1 MIKYHFASD
10 NTAGVAPEAW
20 AALETANT
28 GYTPAYGEDA
38 WTARASDLIRDVF
51 ETDCEVFFT
60 FNGTAANSLALA
72 SMCQSYHSIICHEI
86 SHVETDEC
94 GAPEFFSNG
103 TKILT
108 AGGGDGKINIEE
120 VERIARS
127 RTDVHFPKTRVISL
141 TQPTEVGTVYSLDDL
156 EGIRDVADRLDL
168 RIHMDGARLA
178 NALVSLNV
186 PPRELTWERGVD
198 VLCLGG
204 TKEGMPV
211 GDAVVFFDREL
222 AHEFEYRCKQ
232 AGQLASKMRY
242 LTAPWVGMLEN
253 GAWLEHARH
262 ANSCARRLAAELEKF
277 PGMEF
282 YTPVQANGVFVRI
295 PGHVHEYLKQAGWRY
310 HSFVADGVSRLMC
323 SWNTTDADIEAF
335 IKDVSTAYGN
345 NVSTKS

>member
-10 NTAGVAPEAW
+10 NTAGATPEAW
-20 AALETANT
+20 TALEAANT
-28 GYTPAYGEDA
+28 GYAPSYGEDS
-38 WTARASDLIRDVF
+38 WTARASDLIREVF

-103 TKILT
+103 TKIL
-108 AGGGDGKINIEE
+108 AVGGDKGKINIKDAQH
-120 VERIARS
+120 IARR

-141 TQPTEVGTVYSLDDL
+141 TQPTEVGTVYSIDEL
-156 EGIRDVADRLDL
+156 EVIRETANRLAL

-186 PPRELTWERGVD
+186 SPRELTWERGVD

-204 TKEGMPV
+204 TKQGMPV
-211 GDAVVFFDREL
+211 GDAVVFFNKEL
-222 AHEFEYRCKQ
+222 AVEFEYRCKQ
-232 AGQLASKMRY
+232 AGQLASKMRF
-242 LTAPWVGMLEN
+242 LTAPWVGMLED

-262 ANSCARRLAAELEKF
+262 ANSCARKLAAELEKF

-282 YTPVQANGVFVRI
+282 HTPVQANGVFVRL
-295 PGHVHEYLKQAGWRY
+295 PEQVHEHLKQAGWRY
-310 HSFVADGVSRLMC
+310 HSFLADGASRLMC
-323 SWNTTDADIEAF
+323 SWNTTDEDIQAF
-335 IKDVSTAYGN
+335 IRDVRAGYGN
-345 NVSTKS
+345 DPATKS